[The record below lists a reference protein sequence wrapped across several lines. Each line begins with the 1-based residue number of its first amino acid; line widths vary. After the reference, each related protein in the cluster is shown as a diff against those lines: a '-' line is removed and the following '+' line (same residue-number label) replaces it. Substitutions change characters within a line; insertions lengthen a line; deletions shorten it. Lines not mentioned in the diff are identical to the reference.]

1 MNRTIKLGIDVG
13 STTVKAV
20 ALDGD
25 KNVFS
30 DYRRHNAD
38 VRAELAKLLQDVQRA
53 IGNVQVQ
60 PAFTGSGGMALAE
73 QLEVPFVQEVIAE
86 TEVTRRYYPEA
97 DIIIELGGEDAKLT
111 YLHPTP
117 EQRMNGTCA
126 GGTGA
131 FIDQMASLLA
141 TDASGL
147 NELASRYTELYPI
160 ASRCG
165 VFAKSDVQPLLN
177 QGVPHED
184 IAASVFQAVA
194 TQTVAGLAAGRP
206 IRGTVLLLGGPLHFM
221 PELREAFRRVVEKA
235 DEFVTPDDAQ
245 LFVALGAALLSD
257 GEILSLDS
265 FLDEM
270 LRLDTTALTSH
281 RLRPLFANEEERRE
295 FDERHARS
303 VIPTKD
309 ITEAR
314 GRCYLG
320 VDAGSTTIK
329 AVLIDED
336 DSIVFTHYASNE
348 GDPVAAAVDI
358 VRRIQSE
365 LPPGLEI
372 ARSCSTGYGEGI
384 VKTALGL
391 DDGEIETMAHF
402 RAANKL
408 MPGVDSVI
416 DIGGQ
421 DMKYLKIKDG
431 IVDSISVN
439 EACSS
444 GCGSFLQTFAT
455 TMGHTVQEFASAALE
470 AKSPVDLGTRCTV
483 FMNSSVKSAQ
493 KEGASVSDISSGL
506 SYSVVRNA
514 LYKVIKLKSPE
525 DLGENVVV
533 QGGTFLND
541 SVLRAFELLT
551 KREVV
556 RPNLAGLMGAYGA
569 ALTGK
574 KNDDG
579 SAGPH
584 VLPLEELEA
593 LTVETSVKV
602 CRLCQNHC
610 KMTISEF
617 STGQRHV
624 SGNRCDRGASL
635 EKRPPKSPIPNMFD
649 WKYKRTFGY
658 RRLTEAKAF
667 RGDIGIPRVLGMYEN
682 YPFWFTVLSELGFRV
697 MLSGRSSHELFK
709 DGMESIPSENVCYP
723 AKFAH
728 GHIESLLDK
737 GVKTIFYPCVSYEKK
752 VSDGQDNNFN
762 CPIVATYPEV
772 LRNNME
778 RLAGHDVTFMSPFLS
793 LSDRGLL
800 PKRLVEVFADFGVTE
815 EEALVACTKGW
826 EEDDAYR
833 QDILDKGQETLDYIA
848 KHNIRGIVL
857 AGRPYHLD
865 PEINHGIP
873 DVIIGLGMAVLT
885 EDAVNFGE
893 LERPLRVRDQWSY
906 HSRLYEAAATVGNAP
921 DLQLV
926 QLTSFGCGLD
936 AVTSDQVIEILE
948 AKNDVYTGLKIDEV
962 SNLGAA
968 RIRLRSLAAAADERL
983 ESQSIS
989 THPDDADDIH
999 EMRQEKYPRVAFT
1012 KEMKKEYTIL
1022 APQMAPIHFRLL
1034 APALRRAGYNVK
1046 LLEHTDRDNI
1056 ETGLTYVHNDACYP
1070 AIVVIGQLISQFTEG
1085 RENPDSS
1092 AVIITQTGGMC
1103 RATNYAGML
1112 RKGLGDAGYPQVPV
1126 IAASA
1131 QGIEENPGFE
1141 LSVPLLHRAFQS
1153 VTVGDVLQKV
1163 LLRTRPYQ
1171 KEGNATTLYERWDQ
1185 IAREYFE
1192 YGYSDTLGER
1202 ITFNKMIKRIVTEFD
1217 ELPLQDIPRKPRV
1230 GVVGEILVQYHP
1242 DANNNAVG
1250 TVEEEGCEAELPS
1263 LAQFFHNSL
1272 ATAQWKHDTLG
1283 SLSQKQA
1290 NLHSIG
1296 LWILQQYEKPARKAL
1311 EASTRFEAG
1320 ATIQQLREKAQDIV
1334 SLGNQAGEGWYLVAD
1349 MMDMIERG
1357 CPNIICAQP
1366 FACLPNHIVG
1376 RGMFKAL
1383 RGKYPEANIVSIDYD
1398 AGASAVNQLNR
1409 IKLMIS
1415 TAFLGHEDVTEETE
1429 YEVPTNVV
1437 SLGMPRV
1444 RVSN

>member
-1 MNRTIKLGIDVG
+1 MNNPLKLGIDVG

-20 ALDGD
+20 VWDGD
-25 KNVFS
+25 NTIFD

-38 VRAELAKLLQDVQRA
+38 VRAELAKLLQDVSRKL
-53 IGNVQVQ
+53 GNVEVQ
-60 PAFTGSGGMALAE
+60 AAFTGSGGMQLAD
-73 QLEVPFVQEVIAE
+73 QLHMPFVQEVIGQ
-86 TEVTRRYYPEA
+86 TEVTRQLHPGT
-97 DIIIELGGEDAKLT
+97 DVIIELGGEDAKLT

-141 TDASGL
+141 TDAAGL
-147 NELASRYTELYPI
+147 NSLAADYTELYPI

-177 QGVPHED
+177 QGVPHEN

-194 TQTVAGLAAGRP
+194 LQTVAGLAAGRP
-206 IRGTVLLLGGPLHFM
+206 IRGTVMLLGGPLHFM
-221 PELREAFRRVVEKA
+221 PELREAFGRVLDKA
-235 DEFVTPDDAQ
+235 ENFVSPDNAQ
-245 LFVALGAALLSD
+245 LYVAMGAALLAD
-257 GEILSLDS
+257 GRIIHLDDL
-265 FLDEM
+265 LDEM
-270 LRLDTTALTSH
+270 LGLDTTALTSN
-281 RLRPLFANEEERRE
+281 RMRPLFANQQERDE
-295 FDERHARS
+295 FDQRHATS

-314 GRCYLG
+314 DKCYLG

-348 GDPVAAAVDI
+348 GDPVTAAVNI

-372 ARSCSTGYGEGI
+372 NRSCSTGYGEGI

-402 RAANKL
+402 RAANHM

-421 DMKYLKIKDG
+421 DMKYLTINDG
-431 IVDSISVN
+431 VVDSISVN

-444 GCGSFLQTFAT
+444 GCGSFLQTFAH
-455 TMGHTVQEFASAALE
+455 TMGQSVEGFAQAATE
-470 AKSPVDLGTRCTV
+470 ATSPVDLGTRCTV

-493 KEGASVSDISSGL
+493 KEGASVADISAGL

-514 LYKVIKLKSPE
+514 LYKVIKLKSPD
-525 DLGENVVV
+525 DLGEKVVV

-569 ALTGK
+569 ALTAK

-579 SAGPH
+579 SPGPH
-584 VLPLEELEA
+584 VLPLNELET
-593 LTVETSVKV
+593 LTVETSTKV

-610 KMTISEF
+610 KMTISDF

-658 RRLTEAKAF
+658 RRLTEAKAY
-667 RGDIGIPRVLGMYEN
+667 RGDIGVPRVLGIYEN
-682 YPFWFTVLSELGFRV
+682 YPFWFTMLTNLGFRV
-697 MLSGRSSHELFK
+697 MLSGRSSHDLFEA
-709 DGMESIPSENVCYP
+709 GMESIPAENVCYP
-723 AKFAH
+723 AKLAH

-737 GVKTIFYPCVSYEKK
+737 GVKTIFYPCVSYEKAT
-752 VSDGQDNNFN
+752 STGQDNTFN

-778 RLAGHDVTFMSPFLS
+778 RLAGEDVSFISPFLS
-793 LSDRGLL
+793 LADRDLL
-800 PKRLVEVFADFGVTE
+800 PTRIADVFADYGVSV
-815 EEALVACTKGW
+815 EEARKACDSAW
-826 EEDDAYR
+826 DEDAAYR
-833 QDILDKGQETLDYIA
+833 QDILDKGQETLDYIT
-848 KHNIRGIVL
+848 KHDLRGIVL

-885 EDAVNFGE
+885 EDAVSLDQ
-893 LERPLRVRDQWSY
+893 LERPLRVRDQWAY
-906 HSRLYEAAATVGNAP
+906 HSRLYEAASTVGDAP

-968 RIRLRSLAAAADERL
+968 RIRLRSLAAAADERM
-983 ESQSIS
+983 ESVDIS
-989 THPDDADDIH
+989 TRPED
-999 EMRQEKYPRVAFT
+999 QVLTEKYPRVEFT
-1012 KEMKKEYTIL
+1012 KDMRENYTIL

-1034 APALRRAGYNVK
+1034 APALQRAGYNVK
-1046 LLEHTDRDNI
+1046 LLEHASRDNI
-1056 ETGLTYVHNDACYP
+1056 ETGLTFVHNDACYP
-1070 AIVVIGQLISQFTEG
+1070 AIVVIGQLIAQFTEG
-1085 RENPDSS
+1085 HEDPDST

-1103 RATNYAGML
+1103 RATNYSAML
-1112 RKGLGDAGYPQVPV
+1112 RKGLADAGYGQVPI

-1131 QGIEENPGFE
+1131 QGLEENEGFE
-1141 LSVPLLHRAFQS
+1141 LTIPLIHRGFQAM
-1153 VTVGDVLQKV
+1153 TVGDVLQKA

-1171 KEGNATTLYERWDQ
+1171 IDGNATGLYERWDQ
-1185 IAREYFE
+1185 IAREFFRTGHSE
-1192 YGYSDTLGER
+1192 TLGR
-1202 ITFNKMIKRIVTEFD
+1202 RTTFTKMVNQIVEEFD
-1217 ELPLQDIPRKPRV
+1217 VLPLQDIPRKPRV
-1230 GVVGEILVQYHP
+1230 GIVGEILVQYHP

-1250 TVEEEGCEAELPS
+1250 TVEAEGCEAELPS
-1263 LAQFFHNSL
+1263 LAQFFQNAL
-1272 ATAQWKHDTLG
+1272 ATSQWKHDNLG
-1283 SLSQKQA
+1283 SLTQKQA
-1290 NLHSIG
+1290 NLHKTG
-1296 LWILQQYEKPARKAL
+1296 LWIMQQYENVPRKAFMK
-1311 EASTRFEAG
+1311 SKRFDAG
-1320 ATIQQLREKAQDIV
+1320 ATIHELREKAQDIL

-1366 FACLPNHIVG
+1366 FACLPNHVVG
-1376 RGMFKAL
+1376 RGMFRAL
-1383 RGKYPEANIVSIDYD
+1383 RNKYENANIVSIDYD
-1398 AGASAVNQLNR
+1398 AGSSPVNQLNR

-1415 TAFLGHEDVTEETE
+1415 TAFLGHDDELDEVEDPSESA
-1429 YEVPTNVV
+1429 PI
-1437 SLGMPRV
+1437 SLGIPTLRV
-1444 RVSN
+1444 GAR